1 MIRDLRANYAIFC
14 IWKKK
19 NIIRGKKKN
28 KKRVKDPIDKERGK
42 SRGGSM
48 HHPTENGPTEA
59 TQYLR
64 KQVYTESCDGC

>member
-1 MIRDLRANYAIFC
+1 MEEQREAGTARHGI
-14 IWKKK
+14 
-19 NIIRGKKKN
+19 
-28 KKRVKDPIDKERGK
+28 DPIDKERGK